1 MVKFTVPLKIIG
13 KKYGLNEIYKGIH
26 WSVRKKTAEE
36 IHELMYY
43 SMMAQHVP
51 KKLFKRP
58 VVISI
63 SYNSN
68 LDCDNHGYL
77 TKMLVDGLK
86 GYLIEDDKREF
97 VDEIRQKFYDGK
109 DILIEIWEVDNN

>member
-1 MVKFTVPLKIIG
+1 MIKFTIPLKVDG
-13 KKYGLNEIYKGIH
+13 KYGLNEIYKGIH
-26 WSVRKKTAEE
+26 WAKRQKQAKE

-43 SMMAQHVP
+43 SMLTQHIP
-51 KKLFKRP
+51 KKLFKKP

-86 GYLIEDDKREF
+86 GYLIEDDKRKYVTE
-97 VDEIRQKFYDGK
+97 VRQKFYDGK
-109 DILIEIWEVDNN
+109 DILIEIWEE

>member
-1 MVKFTVPLKIIG
+1 MIKFTVPLKVTG
-13 KKYGLNEIYKGIH
+13 EYGMNKIYAGIH
-26 WSVRKKTAEE
+26 WKKRQQQAKE

-58 VVISI
+58 VVINI

-68 LDCDNHGYL
+68 LDIDNHGYL
-77 TKMLVDGLK
+77 TKMLVDGLR
-86 GYLIEDDKREF
+86 GYLIVDDEREF
-97 VDEIRQKFYDGK
+97 VTEIRQKFYDGK
-109 DILIEIWEVDNN
+109 DVLIEIWEV